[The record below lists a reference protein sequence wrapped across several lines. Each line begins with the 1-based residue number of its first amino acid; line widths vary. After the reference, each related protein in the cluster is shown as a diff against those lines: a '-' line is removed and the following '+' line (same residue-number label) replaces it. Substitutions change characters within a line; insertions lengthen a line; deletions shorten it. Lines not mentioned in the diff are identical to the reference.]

1 MTSKIDNTLIS
12 QEDTI
17 CAVATAQGIGSI
29 SIIRVSGEDA
39 LKISSKLLKS
49 STPLI
54 PRQASLKEIYD
65 KDNNLIDKAL
75 VLYFANPFSFT
86 GEDIVEFQCHGG
98 SGVASIVLDTLLHFG
113 ARLAQNGEFSK
124 RAFLNGKI
132 DLSQAEAISKLI
144 EAKSDDAVKLLARQL
159 KGELIEFVEDIRS
172 ELIHVIASSEVSI
185 DYADEDLP
193 KDLSDT
199 IYTKLNST
207 LEILNNTLSASQRR
221 EGMLSGYKIA
231 IVGKPN
237 VGKSS
242 LLNKLLSFNRAIVSD
257 INGTTRD
264 TIEENLK
271 IGTHLIKIID
281 TAGIR
286 EASDEIEKIGIQK
299 SLEAIDEADIIIALF
314 DRSNQID
321 DDDMEILNQL
331 KNQNSTQNKHIIYTL
346 NKSDL
351 EDKLRFD
358 TYHSEKFL
366 QISTKEDINDLIV
379 SIEDL
384 LDTTNSQ
391 DETILVSKRQILA
404 LQNCIGSINSSFEL
418 LENGELELF
427 SFHIKESIEAI
438 SSISRPYEYDDLL
451 DNMFGNFCLGK

>member
-1 MTSKIDNTLIS
+1 MTSKIDNQSLS
-12 QEDTI
+12 EDTI

-29 SIIRVSGEDA
+29 SIIRVSGQDA
-39 LKISSKLLKS
+39 LAISSKLFKQNTKL
-49 STPLI
+49 TP
-54 PRQASLKEIYD
+54 RYASLKEIYD
-65 KDNNLIDKAL
+65 KKSHIIDTAL
-75 VLYFANPFSFT
+75 VIYFSNPKSFT

-98 SGVASIVLDTLLHFG
+98 SGVASIVLDTLLFHG

-144 EAKSDDAVKLLARQL
+144 EAKSDEAVKLLARQL
-159 KGELIEFVEDIRS
+159 KGELIDFVEMIRK
-172 ELIHVIASSEVSI
+172 ELIFVIASSEVSI

-193 KDLSDT
+193 KDLSDS
-199 IYTKLNST
+199 INDKLNST
-207 LEILNNTLSASQRR
+207 LQILNNTLRASLSR

-242 LLNKLLSFNRAIVSD
+242 LLNRLLSFNRAIVSD
-257 INGTTRD
+257 ISGTTRD

-286 EASDEIEKIGIQK
+286 DTKDEIEKIGIQK

-314 DRSNQID
+314 DRSSKLD
-321 DDDMEILNQL
+321 DEDKQMLKYLNE
-331 KNQNSTQNKHIIYTL
+331 TQNKHIIYTL

-351 EDKLRFD
+351 EDKLDFD
-358 TYHSEKFL
+358 TISQNKSIE
-366 QISTKEDINDLIV
+366 ISTKDNIDILIQN
-379 SIEDL
+379 IEDL
-384 LDTTNSQ
+384 LDTDNSE

-404 LQNCIGSINSSFEL
+404 LQTTIKSLEDSFIL
-418 LENGELELF
+418 LANGELELF
-427 SFHIKESIEAI
+427 SFHITEAIEAI
-438 SSISRPYEYDDLL
+438 SSISRPYEYSDLL
-451 DNMFGNFCLGK
+451 DSMFGNFCLGK